1 MSVPLPPRTFP
12 VIVAPGARPSRSSP
26 PFSWIAPLPP
36 PEMVPE
42 LKMVSLPEE
51 PWMAMKKPPEI
62 VPPLMSVLP
71 PAMNCTPVWPPPI
84 DPLS

>member
-1 MSVPLPPRTFP
+1 
-12 VIVAPGARPSRSSP
+12 
-26 PFSWIAPLPP
+26 
-36 PEMVPE
+36 
-42 LKMVSLPEE
+42 MVSLPEE